1 MSVKEFEVDAPTMA
15 EATIELSAF
24 TKLDMSVNEY
34 NPALKRYKKFDA
46 KLDFE

>member
-1 MSVKEFEVDAPTMA
+1 MA
-15 EATIELSAF
+15 EATIENSAF

-34 NPALKRYKKFDA
+34 NPALKRRYIKFDA